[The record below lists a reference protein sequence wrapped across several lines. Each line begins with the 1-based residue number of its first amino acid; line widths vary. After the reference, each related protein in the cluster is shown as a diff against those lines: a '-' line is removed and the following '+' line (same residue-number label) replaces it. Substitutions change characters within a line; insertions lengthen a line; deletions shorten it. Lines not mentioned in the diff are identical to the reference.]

1 MKELIYDKIQKYDS
15 KMKNFDISYTDRLLS
30 INELIS
36 LYELRNHI
44 AKDENTKKNTQQILN
59 DFYLIQKQSYN
70 YVKFVTARYDGISR
84 MFFFSEDY
92 SKIFSDFIFEKLN

>member
-15 KMKNFDISYTDRLLS
+15 KMKNFNISYTDRLLS

-44 AKDENTKKNTQQILN
+44 AKDENTKKIHN
-59 DFYLIQKQSYN
+59 
-70 YVKFVTARYDGISR
+70 KF
-84 MFFFSEDY
+84 
-92 SKIFSDFIFEKLN
+92 

>member
-1 MKELIYDKIQKYDS
+1 MKELIYSKIQKYDS
-15 KMKNFDISYTDRLLS
+15 KMKNFDISFTDHLLP

-44 AKDENTKKNTQQILN
+44 AKNENTKKNTKQILN
-59 DFYLIQKQSYN
+59 NFYLIQKQSYK
-70 YVKFVTARYDGISR
+70 YIKFVIARYDGISR

>member
-1 MKELIYDKIQKYDS
+1 MQELIYSKIRNYDS
-15 KMKNFDISYTDRLLS
+15 KMKTFDISFNDRPLP

-44 AKDENTKKNTQQILN
+44 AKNENIKKNTKQILD
-59 DFYLIQKQSYN
+59 DFYLIQKQSYK
-70 YVKFVTARYDGISR
+70 YIKFVIARYDGISR
-84 MFFFSEDY
+84 IFYFSEDY